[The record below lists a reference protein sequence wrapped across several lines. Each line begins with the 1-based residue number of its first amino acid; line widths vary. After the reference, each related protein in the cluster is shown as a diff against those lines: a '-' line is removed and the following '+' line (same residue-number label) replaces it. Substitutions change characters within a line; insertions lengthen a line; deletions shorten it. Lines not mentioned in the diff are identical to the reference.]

1 MATGAEL
8 SYQTNASALGMA
20 NTIFGDGVVVTGA
33 SYTGAKNSSAVYSNG
48 QLTGGVTP
56 SDTGVILSTGNASSF
71 TQSSG
76 DPNRSAGTSTNTGGL
91 DNDAQF
97 NAIAGART
105 YDASVLTVDFI
116 PTGNVMT
123 MQFVIASEEYPEY
136 IGSLYN
142 DVVGVWIN
150 GVHVPITV
158 GTGISGV
165 NNINGNTQP
174 NLYVDNTHDQ
184 YNTEMDG
191 FTLTLSL
198 DIPVTAGQVNT
209 IRIGVADTSDT
220 SYDTNLLIAGN
231 SVQTAL
237 VAHDDAVTMTTH
249 ESETIDVLGND
260 SHGLGSLTIT
270 QINGQDVS
278 AGSIVTLPSGQ
289 TVQLNPDATF
299 TIVGNGDT
307 ETVAF
312 TYTVTDDLGHVDS
325 AQVTINSTPCFV
337 AGTLIRT
344 PEGERAVE
352 DLQPGDLVE
361 THDDGPQVLRWI
373 GSRRVPARGKLA
385 PIQIKAGTFGNHRT
399 LMLSPQHRV
408 LVRDALAEL
417 LFGQREVLVA
427 AKDLVNDT
435 SIRPVEGGSV
445 DYVHLLFDQHQIV
458 FSEGLATESFLP
470 GPQTTALFERAVV
483 EEICSIFPE
492 IDPETGLGYGRSARR
507 SLARHE
513 ARVLIDAGRVAA

>member
-8 SYQTNASALGMA
+8 SYQTNASALSMA

-33 SYTGAKNSSAVYSNG
+33 SYDGARSSSAIYSNG

-56 SDTGVILSTGNASSF
+56 SDTGVILSTGNAKDF
-71 TQSSG
+71 TQSNG
-76 DPNRSAGTSTNTGGL
+76 DPNRDAGSSTNSGGL

-116 PTGNVMT
+116 PTGDMMT
-123 MQFVIASEEYPEY
+123 MQFVISSEEYPEY

-165 NNINGNTQP
+165 NNINGATQP
-174 NLYVDNTHDQ
+174 NLYVDNTQDQ

-198 DIPVTAGQVNT
+198 DIPVLPGVVNT

-220 SYDTNLLIAGN
+220 SYDTNLLIAAN
-231 SVQTAL
+231 SAQTVL
-237 VAHDDAVTMTTH
+237 VAHDDSVTMTTQ
-249 ESETIDVLGND
+249 EYETVHVLDND
-260 SHGLGSLTIT
+260 SHALGSLTIT
-270 QINGQDVS
+270 KVNGQDVV
-278 AGSIVTLPSGQ
+278 AGSIITLPSGQ
-289 TVQLNPDATF
+289 TVQLNADGSF
-299 TIVGNGDT
+299 TIHGDGDT

-312 TYTVTDDLGHVDS
+312 TYTVQDGLGHSDS
-325 AQVTINSTPCFV
+325 AQVTIKSIPCFV

-352 DLQPGDLVE
+352 DLRPGDLVE
-361 THDDGPQVLRWI
+361 THDDGAQPLRWS
-373 GSRRVPARGKLA
+373 GKRRVRARGKLA
-385 PIQIKAGTFGNHRT
+385 PIQIKAGTFGNHRR
-399 LMLSPQHRV
+399 LMVSPQHRV

-417 LFGQREVLVA
+417 LFGQREVLIA

-435 SIRPVEGGSV
+435 SIRPVEGGVV
-445 DYVHLLFDQHQIV
+445 DYVHLLFDKHQIV

-470 GPQTTALFERAVV
+470 GPQTTALFERPIV
-483 EEICSIFPE
+483 EEICAIFPE
-492 IDPETGLGYGRSARR
+492 IDPESGEGYGPAARR
-507 SLARHE
+507 TLAGHE
-513 ARVLIDAGRVAA
+513 ARVLIHAGRGAA

>member
-8 SYQTNASALGMA
+8 SYQTNASALSMA

-33 SYTGAKNSSAVYSNG
+33 SYTGARNSSAVYSNG
-48 QLTGGVTP
+48 DLTGGVTP
-56 SDTGVILSTGNASSF
+56 SDTGVILSTGNASDF
-71 TQSSG
+71 TQSWG
-76 DPNRSAGTSTNTGGL
+76 DPNRSTGTGTNTGGL

-105 YDASVLTVDFI
+105 YDASVLTVNFI

-123 MQFVIASEEYPEY
+123 MQFVISSEEYPEY

-158 GTGISGV
+158 GTGVSGV

-174 NLYVDNTHDQ
+174 NLYVDNTGDQ

-198 DIPVTAGQVNT
+198 DIPVNVGQVNT

-220 SYDTNLLIAGN
+220 SYDTNLLIGAN

-237 VAHDDAVTMTTH
+237 VALDDSVTMTTH
-249 ESETIDVLGND
+249 EFETLDVLAND
-260 SHGLGSLTIT
+260 SHGLGTLTIT
-270 QINGQDVS
+270 KINGQDVV
-278 AGSIVTLPSGQ
+278 AGSIITLPSGQ
-289 TVQLNPDATF
+289 TVELNADGTF
-299 TIVGNGDT
+299 TLHGNGDT

-312 TYTVTDDLGHVDS
+312 TYTVDDGLGHTDT
-325 AQVTINSTPCFV
+325 AQVTIKSIPCFV

-344 PEGERAVE
+344 PEGECAVE

-361 THDDGPQVLRWI
+361 THDDGAQPLRWS
-373 GSRRVPARGKLA
+373 GSRRVKARGKLA

-399 LMLSPQHRV
+399 LMVSPQHRV

-417 LFGQREVLVA
+417 LFGQREVLIA

-435 SIRPVEGGSV
+435 SIRPVEGGTV
-445 DYVHLLFDQHQIV
+445 DYVHLLFDRHQIV

-470 GPQTTALFERAVV
+470 GPQTTALFERPIV
-483 EEICSIFPE
+483 EEICAIFPE
-492 IDPETGLGYGRSARR
+492 IDPDSGEGYGPAARR
-507 SLARHE
+507 TLIGHE
-513 ARVLIDAGRVAA
+513 ARVLMSAGRNAA